1 MICGSSMR
9 IYLALALVLV
19 VGVVSVDGLQNLFP
33 KNLFTPTGGSGKS
46 SGSVSSQSLEDDLIQ
61 AIEDLGDENRLSSSN
76 RIQEIVAELESSPS
90 IPQPAISPSVYGRWR
105 LMHTDNANTASPI
118 QRKAVSSS
126 AFPIYQDIIVND
138 DGNLIVSQV
147 VKFTE
152 NNELKV
158 DALASTAAYPLEE
171 LTERK
176 GDGRLLGLNILGV
189 SVIGEEAKENEDRP
203 DSRIN
208 FVFDEG
214 RFEFGS
220 DFSIPYPV
228 PFRLP
233 ILRDAVKG
241 WIDITYLSDRL
252 RISRGN
258 KGTTFIL
265 LKE

>member
-1 MICGSSMR
+1 MR
-9 IYLALALVLV
+9 LFFALALVLV

-33 KNLFTPTGGSGKS
+33 KNLFTPVGGSGKS
-46 SGSVSSQSLEDDLIQ
+46 PGSVSSQSLEDDLIQ
-61 AIEDLGDENRLSSSN
+61 AIEDLGDENRLSSNN
-76 RIQEIVAELESSPS
+76 RIQDLVAQLEASPS
-90 IPQPAISPSVYGRWR
+90 ISQPAISPSVYGRWR

-126 AFPIYQDIIVND
+126 AFPIYQDIIVNN
-138 DGNLIVSQV
+138 DGKLIVSQV

-152 NNELKV
+152 KNELKV

-189 SVIGEEAKENEDRP
+189 SVVGEEAKEDEDRP

-214 RFEFGS
+214 KFEFGP

-228 PFRLP
+228 PFRLQ

-241 WIDITYLSDRL
+241 WIDITYLSDRV